1 MERVAFVVED
11 TGARIDC
18 LLNPESLEVTRL
30 AGVRPRGIGSGRLT
44 GAGLADDPLH
54 LTGGGRTELTVDLLF
69 DVDLV
74 TTPATPVVDVRA
86 LTRPLWQLAENSAV
100 DQGAVR
106 PPLVRFV
113 WGKSWNVPGIVGAV
127 AERFDRFDATGVPQ
141 RSWLRMR
148 FVRVAESAAEAQASY
163 DAMLAEAQAAQ
174 AQAAVAAA
182 PGAEPTSSVVVVG
195 QGVSPP
201 ASESVPSPVPPPVR
215 FDLLATDGLGSPFLW
230 RLLAEYNDVT
240 DPLRVAPGT
249 VLAVPPGLPSAAAPP
264 PVNTTTP
271 EVGS

>member
-18 LLNPESLEVTRL
+18 LLNPESLEVSRL
-30 AGVRPRGIGSGRLT
+30 AGIRRRGVATGRLT

-74 TTPATPVVDVRA
+74 TTPGASPDVRA
-86 LTRPLWQLAENSAV
+86 LTRPLWQLAENSATE
-100 DQGAVR
+100 QGAIR

-113 WGKSWNVPGIVGAV
+113 WGKSWNVPGVVAAV

-148 FVRVAESAAEAQASY
+148 FTRVAESAAEAQAEY
-163 DAMLAEAQAAQ
+163 ETMLAEAQAAR
-174 AQAAVAAA
+174 AQAAMAAA
-182 PGAEPTSSVVVVG
+182 PPGTEPSAAVVAVG
-195 QGVSPP
+195 QGG
-201 ASESVPSPVPPPVR
+201 AGAEGAPPVR

-230 RLLAEYNDVT
+230 RLLASYNDVA
-240 DPLRVAPGT
+240 DPLRVEPGT
-249 VLAVPPGLPSAAAPP
+249 VLAVPPGLPAAPP
-264 PVNTTTP
+264 PTSGPASP
-271 EVGS
+271 EVGP